1 MKKVVFIILFIIFF
15 QTSIFAAESVMI
27 PGEEIYNDAVSSVA
41 DGNMD
46 LNPVQIVNVLIKSV
60 FSEISET
67 EEILKSILLIA
78 TASGLLRILSD
89 SFGNSGSGEAAFF
102 VCFFRQCNRSE
113 FGNFY
118 LNFFRGIV
126 LI

>member
-67 EEILKSILLIA
+67 EEILKSILLIRFIRKQRFGRGGIFCLFFA
-78 TASGLLRILSD
+78 DGSIMCGDFFKNSRIRSG
-89 SFGNSGSGEAAFF
+89 N
-102 VCFFRQCNRSE
+102 NT
-113 FGNFY
+113 Y
-118 LNFFRGIV
+118 LM
-126 LI
+126 